1 MTEVFDLVYH
11 GGGGFNY
18 TEVWNMDI
26 PKRKFNIKKIKD
38 HLDRLQEMQNEN
50 DKVLTEQT
58 DQSNLKMPDVVKQ
71 KIASKPSY
79 VTSKAKPKA

>member
-18 TEVWNMDI
+18 NEVWNMDI
-26 PKRKFNIKKIKD
+26 PKRKFNIKKIKE
-38 HLDRLQEMQNEN
+38 HLDRLQEAQNNN

-58 DQSNLKMPDVVKQ
+58 DKSPSATQPTRGLWRGGGGAA
-71 KIASKPSY
+71 AS
-79 VTSKAKPKA
+79 

>member
-18 TEVWNMDI
+18 NEVWNMDI
-26 PKRKFNIKKIKD
+26 PKRKFNIKKIKE
-38 HLDRLQEMQNEN
+38 HLDRLQEAQNDN

-58 DQSNLKMPDVVKQ
+58 DSGKVKMPDVVKQ

>member
-26 PKRKFNIKKIKD
+26 QKRKFNIKKIKE
-38 HLDRLQEMQNEN
+38 HLDRLQEAQNEN
-50 DKVLTEQT
+50 NKIITEKT
-58 DQSNLKMPDVVKQ
+58 DSQKMQMPEAVKQ
-71 KIASKPSY
+71 SLKSKPSY

>member
-26 PKRKFNIKKIKD
+26 PKRKFNIKKIKE
-38 HLDRLQEMQNEN
+38 HLDRLQEAQNEN
-50 DKVLTEQT
+50 NKIITEKT
-58 DQSNLKMPDVVKQ
+58 DSQKMQMPDAVKQ
-71 KIASKPSY
+71 SLKSKPSY
-79 VTSKAKPKA
+79 VTSKAKSKA

>member
-11 GGGGFNY
+11 GGGGFSY

-38 HLDRLQEMQNEN
+38 HLDKLQELQNQNEQ
-50 DKVLTEQT
+50 VLTEQT
-58 DQSNLKMPDVVKQ
+58 DAKKVQLPEAVKQ
-71 KIASKPSY
+71 NLNSKPSY

>member
-26 PKRKFNIKKIKD
+26 PKRKFNIKKIKE
-38 HLDRLQEMQNEN
+38 HLDRLQEAQNDN
-50 DKVLTEQT
+50 DKVLTENS
-58 DQSNLKMPDVVKQ
+58 DKPKMQIPDAVKQ
-71 KIASKPSY
+71 NIQSKPSY

>member
-26 PKRKFNIKKIKD
+26 PKRKFNIKKIKE
-38 HLDRLQEMQNEN
+38 HLDRLQEAQNEN
-50 DKVLTEQT
+50 EKVLTEQT
-58 DQSNLKMPDVVKQ
+58 DSAKMKMPDVVKE
-71 KIASKPSY
+71 KIQSKPSY

>member
-26 PKRKFNIKKIKD
+26 PTRKFNIKKIKE
-38 HLDRLQEMQNEN
+38 HLDRLQEAQNEN
-50 DKVLTEQT
+50 NKIITEKT
-58 DQSNLKMPDVVKQ
+58 DSQKMQMPDAVKQ
-71 KIASKPSY
+71 SLKSKPSY

>member
-26 PKRKFNIKKIKD
+26 PKRKFNIKKIKE
-38 HLDRLQEMQNEN
+38 HLDRLQEAQN
-50 DKVLTEQT
+50 
-58 DQSNLKMPDVVKQ
+58 
-71 KIASKPSY
+71 
-79 VTSKAKPKA
+79 

>member
-11 GGGGFNY
+11 GGGGFSY

-38 HLDRLQEMQNEN
+38 HLDKLQELQNQNEQ
-50 DKVLTEQT
+50 VITEQT
-58 DQSNLKMPDVVKQ
+58 DAKKVQLPEAVKQ
-71 KIASKPSY
+71 NLNSKPSY